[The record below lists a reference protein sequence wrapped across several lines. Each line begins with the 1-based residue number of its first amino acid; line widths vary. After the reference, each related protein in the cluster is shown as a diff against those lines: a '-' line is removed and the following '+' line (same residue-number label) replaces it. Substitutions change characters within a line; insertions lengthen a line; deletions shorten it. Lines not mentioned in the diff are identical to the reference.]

1 MHFSLISR
9 LLAAIRVSVLLIYP
23 LVCQF
28 CTGGS
33 GAVSA
38 ESDRFTD
45 SSFSTLNDT
54 IRVTTRP
61 CVPEDFIY
69 TIQAYGK
76 LRVLTSGSRELYAF
90 VGILESDFRY
100 IKSGQPVTVKIL
112 GTADEVQGQVTDIGK
127 HVDDNGIIDIR
138 IKLSDQRDL
147 LPGMN
152 VVASIRN
159 SIPGRLIVPREA
171 VIVHGDSTVVFTIR
185 DGKSIWNYV
194 SLGKDNGRHVEVVR
208 GLKPGDKVII
218 SNNIELTQDSPVK
231 E

>member
-1 MHFSLISR
+1 MLFSLIHKLPARIR
-9 LLAAIRVSVLLIYP
+9 LSVLLIYP
-23 LVCQF
+23 LACQF

-38 ESDRFTD
+38 ESDQFTD
-45 SSFSTLNDT
+45 SSFTSRLNDT
-54 IRVTTRP
+54 IRVTTRS
-61 CVPEDFIY
+61 CIPEDFIY

-76 LRVLTSGSRELYAF
+76 LRVLVSGGALRAF

-100 IKSGQPVTVKIL
+100 IKLGQPATVRIL

-127 HVDDNGIIDIR
+127 HVDDNGIIDVS
-138 IKLSDQRDL
+138 IKLNNQHDL

-159 SIPGRLIVPREA
+159 SIPNRLIVPREA
-171 VIVHGDSTVVFTIR
+171 VIVHGDSTVVFTISE
-185 DGKSIWNYV
+185 GKSNWNYV
-194 SLGKDNGRHVEVVR
+194 TLGKDNGHEVEVLR